1 MPITFGSADLD
12 PIIMFSQPSITVQKE
27 LKVPK
32 DQDVCLSAVRG
43 SAQPGIRQVR
53 ESHLQAC
60 LQQPLSISSSAHP
73 LHHGSVATS
82 HFFWHSY
89 LQAHRDGKYSST
101 LLFWLFFGLFLVLFC
116 FLAISISVPIPH
128 TVLRTDEAADLRSQ
142 WVLTKPWLRA
152 KETWAANS
160 SPATGQYIY
169 VCSSFPL
176 HSCWKAFPL
185 PFELSERG
193 RGAKLTAVLLS
204 WWGWNRLFLEV
215 MNEDD

>member
-1 MPITFGSADLD
+1 MSALGLENTLVFHQCLQACGHCSGPICVLAMTQFQLGCHPQYNKPLMPITFGSADLD
-12 PIIMFSQPSITVQKE
+12 PIIMFSQLSITMQKE
-27 LKVPK
+27 LKVPR

-116 FLAISISVPIPH
+116 FLSISISVPIPH

-142 WVLTKPWLRA
+142 
-152 KETWAANS
+152 
-160 SPATGQYIY
+160 
-169 VCSSFPL
+169 
-176 HSCWKAFPL
+176 
-185 PFELSERG
+185 
-193 RGAKLTAVLLS
+193 
-204 WWGWNRLFLEV
+204 
-215 MNEDD
+215 